1 MRIVRSAYANAV
13 LRSVNVA
20 AALAAPGIVAVW
32 TAADIADLPP
42 IDFRDPAAEALRPY
56 RQPLLARERLR
67 YVGEPIAAVFAPDPY
82 LAEDAAELV
91 SVEADELAPTLD
103 ASAAPGSFASGLSTE
118 ALLLSAGYG
127 EVEAAFAAA
136 HGIAALD
143 LTIGRHSAVP
153 METRG
158 VLARF
163 DAAADV
169 LELYGAAKVPH
180 RNRDGLARM
189 LGRSTTAVVLREGNT
204 GGEFGVRG
212 ELYPRIFLS
221 ASPPCDCDGRS
232 NGSRTGAS
240 IWWPPTTRASSAIMR
255 APRSTRTVGFWL
267 WKTHSSSTK
276 APMCARMAPGWR
288 R

>member
-1 MRIVRSAYANAV
+1 MKPAASDPRSSNRNLGQSVARLEDPPLLTGRGAFVGDIGFPHQLHIRIVRSAYANAV

-91 SVEADELAPTLD
+91 SVEADELAPILD
-103 ASAAPGSFASGLSTE
+103 ASAAPGSFAPGLSTE

-136 HGIAALD
+136 HAIAGHCQL
-143 LTIGRHSAVP
+143 
-153 METRG
+153 
-158 VLARF
+158 
-163 DAAADV
+163 
-169 LELYGAAKVPH
+169 K
-180 RNRDGLARM
+180 
-189 LGRSTTAVVLREGNT
+189 
-204 GGEFGVRG
+204 
-212 ELYPRIFLS
+212 
-221 ASPPCDCDGRS
+221 
-232 NGSRTGAS
+232 
-240 IWWPPTTRASSAIMR
+240 
-255 APRSTRTVGFWL
+255 
-267 WKTHSSSTK
+267 
-276 APMCARMAPGWR
+276 
-288 R
+288 